1 MVWVLEIL
9 LKTGEI
15 TSLDGSFFCENV
27 SFLDSFAEFSIL
39 IWSQIFRF
47 FCFLM
52 AYDSKHTLLLDSKE
66 GYNLTETEYKKYWP
80 HLNSFYSLD
89 FNRFVPRE
97 RKGYR
102 VLDLGAWDGRMYEQ
116 LMKIS
121 PDEYVACDCAEKLL
135 AKHPSKGVKVICD
148 LQQDWTMFEDESF
161 DLLCAFFLLEHIE
174 DLEHFFAEAYRVLK
188 PNGQILIGH
197 FLQRRLFLWN
207 INAKRFKIVQYPHTI
222 EEIEKEA
229 KEIWFFT
236 GIMPLRDVCDSK
248 VVTGHFLVAEKR

>member
-1 MVWVLEIL
+1 MVWESEIL
-9 LKTGEI
+9 LKTAEI
-15 TSLDGSFFCENV
+15 TSLDSFFFCENV

-39 IWSQIFRF
+39 ICSRIFRF

-121 PDEYVACDCAEKLL
+121 PDEYIACDCAEKLL
-135 AKHPSKGVKVICD
+135 AKHPSKGLKVICD

-236 GIMPLRDVCDSK
+236 GIMPLHDVCDSK
-248 VVTGHFLVAEKR
+248 VVTGHLLVAEKR

>member
-1 MVWVLEIL
+1 
-9 LKTGEI
+9 
-15 TSLDGSFFCENV
+15 
-27 SFLDSFAEFSIL
+27 
-39 IWSQIFRF
+39 
-47 FCFLM
+47 
-52 AYDSKHTLLLDSKE
+52 
-66 GYNLTETEYKKYWP
+66 
-80 HLNSFYSLD
+80 
-89 FNRFVPRE
+89 
-97 RKGYR
+97 
-102 VLDLGAWDGRMYEQ
+102 MYEQ

-174 DLEHFFAEAYRVLK
+174 DLEHFFAESYRVLK

-229 KEIWFFT
+229 KEI
-236 GIMPLRDVCDSK
+236 
-248 VVTGHFLVAEKR
+248 

>member
-1 MVWVLEIL
+1 MVWESEIL
-9 LKTGEI
+9 LKTAEI
-15 TSLDGSFFCENV
+15 TSLDSFFFCENA
-27 SFLDSFAEFSIL
+27 SFLDSFIEFSIL

-135 AKHPSKGVKVICD
+135 AKHPSKGVKVVCD
-148 LQQDWTMFEDESF
+148 LQQDWTMFKDESF

-229 KEIWFFT
+229 KECWFFT
-236 GIMPLRDVCDSK
+236 GIMLLRDVCDSK
-248 VVTGHFLVAEKR
+248 VVTGHLLVAEKR

>member
-1 MVWVLEIL
+1 
-9 LKTGEI
+9 
-15 TSLDGSFFCENV
+15 
-27 SFLDSFAEFSIL
+27 
-39 IWSQIFRF
+39 
-47 FCFLM
+47 
-52 AYDSKHTLLLDSKE
+52 
-66 GYNLTETEYKKYWP
+66 
-80 HLNSFYSLD
+80 
-89 FNRFVPRE
+89 
-97 RKGYR
+97 
-102 VLDLGAWDGRMYEQ
+102 MYEQ

-121 PDEYVACDCAEKLL
+121 PDEYIACDCAEKLL
-135 AKHPSKGVKVICD
+135 AKHPSKGLKVICD

-229 KEIWFFT
+229 KEI
-236 GIMPLRDVCDSK
+236 
-248 VVTGHFLVAEKR
+248 